1 MRAQPY
7 KIELLKSGLMA
18 LCGLLLAL
26 QPWVGLLRG
35 VGWVLLLAGGILFL
49 ALLLKVSAAK
59 RVLREPLASF
69 ACGAVVCRR
78 GVLFE
83 GQLYNF
89 STFGTDVTGLD
100 LLEDRLVFAFSF
112 VAKGKTRGRDVL
124 AIPFEPEELEK
135 ARAEGVAVE
144 RGEYKPGLQ
153 SVAAPIFSGRGECS
167 YAIGIVDVMRA
178 GQWPDYDR
186 LAQAAKQAAAAVS
199 RELGWTE

>member
-49 ALLLKVSAAK
+49 ALLLKVSAAQ

-83 GQLYNF
+83 GQVYNF

-135 ARAEGVAVE
+135 ARAVVEAYGLPPIDPVAE
-144 RGEYKPGLQ
+144 DQAEDQAEEEAEALPAGDPSAQDG
-153 SVAAPIFSGRGECS
+153 AAPE
-167 YAIGIVDVMRA
+167 
-178 GQWPDYDR
+178 
-186 LAQAAKQAAAAVS
+186 K
-199 RELGWTE
+199 

>member
-83 GQLYNF
+83 GQVYNF

-135 ARAEGVAVE
+135 ARAVVEAYGLPPIDPVAEEEAEALPARDPSAQEG
-144 RGEYKPGLQ
+144 
-153 SVAAPIFSGRGECS
+153 AAPE
-167 YAIGIVDVMRA
+167 
-178 GQWPDYDR
+178 
-186 LAQAAKQAAAAVS
+186 K
-199 RELGWTE
+199 